1 MAESGLDP
9 IAESATAP
17 SLGSGILLRPT
28 SSIPGVVARGPRL
41 DPIAESATAP
51 SLARGPRLDPI
62 AESVTI
68 ASGPS
73 R

>member
-1 MAESGLDP
+1 MAESG
-9 IAESATAP
+9 
-17 SLGSGILLRPT
+17 
-28 SSIPGVVARGPRL
+28 L